1 MEQRTNFFEDGIDR
15 FQSAWTSV
23 EDEFEKLQRNLEK
36 RRKRFEKET
45 EKQVRWLRKTPL
57 AKRVGSIRE
66 DATRQLESNVESFF
80 GRLPIASQASVK
92 RLERRVAQLSR
103 KLSALEKVQT
113 GSNPRTKAQA
123 KGARGNGAADAGQ
136 AAR

>member
-57 AKRVGSIRE
+57 AKRVESIRE
-66 DATRQLESNVESFF
+66 DAARQLESNFQSFL
-80 GRLPIASQASVK
+80 GRLPVASQTSVK

-103 KLSALEKVQT
+103 KLSALEKAQAGAT
-113 GSNPRTKAQA
+113 PRTKAQA
-123 KGARGNGAADAGQ
+123 KGGRGNGAADAGQ